1 MSWTV
6 TRETLGAGW
15 HTLRCTWDGETG
27 RAALTCDGRTLATA
41 TVRSL
46 PPSGLSYLHL
56 QTLSEGLDAKGTY
69 FRSFRA
75 TVSWPH
81 G

>member
-15 HTLRCTWDGETG
+15 HTLRGTWDGGTG

-41 TVRSL
+41 ARLVVQDAPRKNL
-46 PPSGLSYLHL
+46 PRVVEWTLFGNP
-56 QTLSEGLDAKGTY
+56 TLSNGKDNL
-69 FRSFRA
+69 
-75 TVSWPH
+75 
-81 G
+81 